1 MNEIQK
7 LIKSYGGTAAFCEAF
22 HDKFG
27 QVIPYR
33 TVHEWKIGTFEPRK
47 WVMPLITAS
56 RGKKRYPPNVNSSGA
71 ACASG
76 VRR

>member
-33 TVHEWKIGTFEPRK
+33 TVHEWKIGTFEPRQ
-47 WVMPLITAS
+47 WVMPLFLATM
-56 RGKKRYPPNVNSSGA
+56 GKKR
-71 ACASG
+71 
-76 VRR
+76 